1 MRYDLAPALPI
12 DGLCLRA
19 LDESDLV
26 TWFAY
31 LMMPR
36 VLGETSWDVRGVED
50 LRSAVELYNSE
61 DPSSP
66 IRFAISQGHGQPLIG
81 SVGFHTI
88 SPAHRT
94 AEIAYDLHP
103 SYWGKGIGS
112 ACCTAL
118 TNWGFLE
125 RGYQRVQA
133 VVLET
138 NAPSIRLL
146 ERCGFAFEG
155 KLRNYRVVRGDA
167 RDFLMYSNLPAG

>member
-1 MRYDLAPALPI
+1 M
-12 DGLCLRA
+12 
-19 LDESDLV
+19 
-26 TWFAY
+26 
-31 LMMPR
+31 
-36 VLGETSWDVRGVED
+36 
-50 LRSAVELYNSE
+50 ELYNSD

-66 IRFAISQGHGQPLIG
+66 IRFAISQGHAQALIG

-88 SPAHRT
+88 SPVHRT

-103 SYWGKGIGS
+103 AYRGKGIDS

-118 TNWGFLE
+118 TNWGFLD
-125 RGYQRVQA
+125 RVYQRVQA

-155 KLRNYRVVRGDA
+155 KLRNYSVVRGEP
-167 RDFLMYSNLPAG
+167 RDFLMYSKLPVG